1 MTNGSTETQPIN
13 DFPPGYN
20 TANSDPDEAPSQ
32 TAILIE
38 NEQLRA
44 ENEVAR
50 AVLTEHRRQQEENNR
65 CCSGP
70 GAACGGLRVVHT
82 SAILFFE
89 INVGSDRI
97 VPTVSDLRF
106 SLCVNDDSSFE
117 MSNLRERIKSAL
129 IEDRTQP
136 AQVQRNSSRNT

>member
-1 MTNGSTETQPIN
+1 MTNGSTEKQQIN

-20 TANSDPDEAPSQ
+20 TAITNSTPDAAPSQ
-32 TAILIE
+32 TAVLIE

-70 GAACGGLRVVHT
+70 GAACGGFIAGVIII
-82 SAILFFE
+82 ILLL
-89 INVGSDRI
+89 IYL
-97 VPTVSDLRF
+97 PTVRY
-106 SLCVNDDSSFE
+106 
-117 MSNLRERIKSAL
+117 
-129 IEDRTQP
+129 
-136 AQVQRNSSRNT
+136 